1 MSGPVLERLDRE
13 VTADAE
19 RVRTVYAARRGGHR
33 YGWDQPGHLFTMQ
46 ELERRLLRAFRRHG
60 LLPLG
65 GRRALEIGCG
75 SGHFL
80 RELVKWG
87 ADPARVV
94 GIDLLEDRLAEAQRL
109 VPPGVRVE
117 AANAADTGFA
127 AGAFDLVLQM
137 TVFTSILSP
146 AVRHRVAAEMRRVLA
161 PGGAIVWYDFR
172 VNNPRNRDV
181 RAVGKAEIRSLFP
194 GAAIDFEAAT
204 LAPPLARR
212 LAPRAWWL
220 CESLD
225 LLPFLRTHY
234 LAVIRPPTADPA
246 AREGFH
252 G

>member
-1 MSGPVLERLDRE
+1 MSGPAVQDLDRAI
-13 VTADAE
+13 TADAE

-33 YGWDQPGHLFTMQ
+33 YGWDQPGHLFIMQ
-46 ELERRLLRAFRRHG
+46 ELERRLLRMFGRHG
-60 LLPLG
+60 ILPLG
-65 GRRALEIGCG
+65 GRRVLEIGCG

-94 GIDLLEDRLAEAQRL
+94 GIDLLEDRLAEARRMTPPPVRL
-109 VPPGVRVE
+109 E
-117 AANAADTGFA
+117 AANAAETGFA
-127 AGAFDLVLQM
+127 DGSFDLVLQM
-137 TVFTSILSP
+137 TVFTSILS
-146 AVRHRVAAEMRRVLA
+146 ADVRQRVAAEMRRVLA
-161 PGGAIVWYDFR
+161 PGGSVVWYDFR
-172 VNNPRNRDV
+172 IKNPRNSDV
-181 RAVGKAEIRSLFP
+181 RAVGRAEIRKLFP
-194 GAAIDFEAAT
+194 GATIDFEAAT

-234 LAVIRPPTADPA
+234 LALIRPPAGDHA
-246 AREGFH
+246 VQEAVH

>member
-1 MSGPVLERLDRE
+1 MSGPAVQDLDRAIA
-13 VTADAE
+13 ADAE

-33 YGWDQPGHLFTMQ
+33 YGWDQPGHLFIMQ
-46 ELERRLLRAFRRHG
+46 ELERRLLAMLDRHG
-60 LLPLG
+60 ILPLG
-65 GRRALEIGCG
+65 GRRVLEIGCG

-94 GIDLLEDRLAEAQRL
+94 GIDLLEDRLAEARRL
-109 VPPGVRVE
+109 TPPAIRLE
-117 AANAADTGFA
+117 PANAAEIGFA
-127 AGAFDLVLQM
+127 DASFDLVLQM
-137 TVFTSILSP
+137 TVFTSILSDD
-146 AVRHRVAAEMRRVLA
+146 VRERVAAEMRRVLA
-161 PGGAIVWYDFR
+161 PGGSIVWYDFR
-172 VNNPRNRDV
+172 INNPRNSDV
-181 RAVGKAEIRSLFP
+181 RSVGKAEVRKLFP
-194 GAAIDFEAAT
+194 GAVIHFEPAT

-234 LAVIRPPTADPA
+234 LAMIRPSAGDPA
-246 AREGFH
+246 VQEAVH

>member
-1 MSGPVLERLDRE
+1 MSGPVVQDLERAI
-13 VTADAE
+13 TTDAE

-33 YGWDQPGHLFTMQ
+33 YSWEQPGHLFIMQ
-46 ELERRLLRAFRRHG
+46 ELERRLLGMLGRHDF
-60 LLPLG
+60 LPLG
-65 GRRALEIGCG
+65 GRRVLEVGCG

-94 GIDLLEDRLAEAQRL
+94 GIDLLEDRLAEARHLAPAAVRL
-109 VPPGVRVE
+109 E
-117 AANAADTGFA
+117 QANAAETGFA
-127 AGAFDLVLQM
+127 DGSFDVVLQM
-137 TVFTSILSP
+137 TVFTSILS
-146 AVRHRVAAEMRRVLA
+146 ADVRRRVAAEMRRLLA
-161 PGGAIVWYDFR
+161 PGGCIVWYDFR
-172 VNNPRNRDV
+172 VNNPRNSDV
-181 RAVGKAEIRSLFP
+181 RAVGRSEIRHLFP
-194 GAAIDFEAAT
+194 GTSIDFEAAT

-234 LAVIRPPTADPA
+234 LAMIRPAGTDHA
-246 AREGFH
+246 AQEVRH